1 MAVLLLHSSL
11 SSGRQW
17 QVLKRQWPDFEGLS
31 PDLFGYGTEP
41 VMLQR
46 PFRLEQEAA
55 PFVSWLL
62 EQPALSVILVGHSYG
77 GAVALHLARCY
88 PKQIKALLLFEPVAF
103 HLLAQQQDAESQL
116 LLQEV
121 LQLSAQ
127 IPASDP
133 MQAAELFVDY
143 WQSPGYF
150 AALPLSMRQKMAAQV
165 WKVAADFEALIAE
178 PATLQQYQRA
188 ISCPVLLM
196 SGKYSRRS
204 ALEITELLHAALP
217 QSVWIQTETGHM
229 GPVSQPE
236 LINSELLRFLADQA
250 LLT

>member
-17 QVLKRQWPDFEGLS
+17 QVLKRQWPDFEGLN

-41 VMLQR
+41 VVLQR
-46 PFRLEQEAA
+46 PFQLALETA

-77 GAVALHLARCY
+77 GAVALHLARSY
-88 PKQIKALLLFEPVAF
+88 PQQIKALLLFEPVAF
-103 HLLAQQQDAESQL
+103 HLLAQQQDAEAQL

-121 LQLSAQ
+121 LHLSAQ

-150 AALPLSMRQKMAAQV
+150 AALPLSMQQKMAAQV

-204 ALEITELLHAALP
+204 ALKITELLHAALP
-217 QSVWIQTETGHM
+217 QSVWVQTETGHM